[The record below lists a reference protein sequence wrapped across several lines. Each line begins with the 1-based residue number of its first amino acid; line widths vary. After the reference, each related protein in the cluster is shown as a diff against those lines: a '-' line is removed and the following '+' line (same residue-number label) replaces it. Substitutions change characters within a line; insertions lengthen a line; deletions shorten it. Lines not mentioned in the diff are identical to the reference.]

1 MHNKTLETATLQP
14 HKKHLQK
21 AKVKDIFS
29 SEGSLTDQGKKNDSV
44 VRDLMN
50 KAVNLQLDTIEQE
63 TREYHLTEL
72 GNAERFADQHREK
85 IRFVPEWKKWIV
97 WNGKRW
103 EAGANEKVRKL
114 AHKTVKGFYKLA
126 AEADTTET
134 AAKLGKW
141 AANSCR
147 SAAITAMLKEAASLL
162 SISPNDLDSNI
173 WLFNCNNCTINLKT
187 GKIHK
192 HRREDFITKSTPTD
206 FLPEAKAPTFERVL
220 KTCLADN
227 QEKIDFVQRYFGYA
241 TSGST
246 KEQCFSI
253 FYGSGANGKTTI
265 INPIAEA
272 LGDYAQ
278 TTRPETL
285 MVKRSGSIPSDL
297 AKLKGSR
304 LVTAAEAEDGHR
316 LAESQIKQMTGGE
329 KIQARV
335 LYQDW
340 FEYTPEFKVVLC
352 TNHKPVIRG
361 QDHAIWRRIR
371 LVPFTVTI
379 PKDQQDKDLPEKLQK
394 ELPGILNWIITG
406 AAMWLRDGL
415 GNSGE
420 IQQATDEY
428 RSEQNIIDNFLEGQ
442 CTVKDNASAEAGQLF
457 ETFDDWRQQEGHR
470 KITQT
475 KFGRMLVEIGF
486 EKSRNSTGRIIYQ
499 GIGINQ

>member
-1 MHNKTLETATLQP
+1 LSKGYDPKLH
-14 HKKHLQK
+14 
-21 AKVKDIFS
+21 
-29 SEGSLTDQGKKNDSV
+29 
-44 VRDLMN
+44 
-50 KAVNLQLDTIEQE
+50 TIEQE
-63 TREYHLTEL
+63 VKEYHLTEL
-72 GNAERFADQHREK
+72 GNAERFADQHGQVVRY
-85 IRFVPEWKKWIV
+85 VPEWKKWLF
-97 WNGKRW
+97 WNGKKW

-114 AHKTVKGFYKLA
+114 AHKTVRGFYRLA
-126 AEADTTET
+126 SKARDKDKSQRFA
-134 AAKLGKW
+134 KW
-141 AANSCR
+141 AISSSR

-162 SISPNDLDSNI
+162 SISPNDLDNNI
-173 WLFNCNNCTINLKT
+173 WLFNCNNITINLKT
-187 GKIHK
+187 GKVHP
-192 HRREDFITKSTPTD
+192 HRREDYITKITPVD
-206 FLPEAKAPTFERVL
+206 FLPDSKATTFERVL
-220 KTCLADN
+220 KKCLDDN
-227 QEKIDFVQRYFGYA
+227 QETIEFVQRYFGYA

-246 KEQCFSI
+246 KEQCFAI

-265 INPIAEA
+265 ITPIAEA

-297 AKLKGSR
+297 AKLKGAR

-329 KIQARV
+329 KIQARA

-415 GNSGE
+415 GNSEE

-442 CTVKDNASAEAGQLF
+442 CTVKDTAFVEAGILF
-457 ETFDDWRQQEGHR
+457 KIFDEWRQNEGQR

-475 KFGRMLVEIGF
+475 KFGRMLVELGF
-486 EKSRNSTGRIIYQ
+486 EKERNSTNGRMIYQ